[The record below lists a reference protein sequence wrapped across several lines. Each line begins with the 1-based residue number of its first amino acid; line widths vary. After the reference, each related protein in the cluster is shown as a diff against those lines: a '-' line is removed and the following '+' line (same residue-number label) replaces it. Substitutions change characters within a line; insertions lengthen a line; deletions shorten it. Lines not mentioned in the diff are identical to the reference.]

1 MEKIEVFT
9 TTLNTP
15 DNKVIIIPNAKL
27 MGDIITNYSTKPI
40 RRVDVDFTVGF
51 GNDIEKVRACIQD
64 VVKKDSRILTSPET
78 LIVLKEL
85 KHGNMVF
92 QVRSW
97 VNNSDYWD
105 INFYLIEEMKKQF
118 ISQGISMPVP
128 LQNIHVY

>member
-1 MEKIEVFT
+1 MFT

-64 VVKKDSRILTSPET
+64 VVKKDSRILTNPET

-118 ISQGISMPVP
+118 SSQGISMPVP